1 MATLSFCGATG
12 TITGSRFPMEH
23 DGETLMPFWVRTLL
37 VTGLPDEVEPVA
49 RRHLEH
55 LRELHAAGRIRAAGE
70 FQDGDGFLEIF
81 EAADRREAES
91 IAGASP
97 LIEAGLATW
106 MLREWT
112 ELEFS

>member
-1 MATLSFCGATG
+1 MAL
-12 TITGSRFPMEH
+12 
-23 DGETLMPFWVRTLL
+23 WVRTLL

-49 RRHLEH
+49 RRHREH
-55 LRELHAAGRIRAAGE
+55 LRELHEAGSIRAAGE
-70 FQDGDGFLEIF
+70 FKGGDGFLEIF

-91 IAGASP
+91 ITGASP

-112 ELEFS
+112 ELDFS